1 MSGSIPWLRTETL
14 THRIT
19 YAPPPLES
27 KLRMETSHTMHFCD
41 GTLLASFDAL
51 GSNGVAVNASNGNVA
66 FAPGPR
72 GLRLV
77 ALEGALGGGDHGTD
91 GG

>member
-1 MSGSIPWLRTETL
+1 
-14 THRIT
+14 
-19 YAPPPLES
+19 
-27 KLRMETSHTMHFCD
+27 MHFCD
-41 GTLLASFDAL
+41 GALLALFDAL
-51 GSNGVAVNASNGNVA
+51 GSGGVAVNASDGIVT

-77 ALEGALGGGDHGTD
+77 ALGGALGGGDRGTD

>member
-1 MSGSIPWLRTETL
+1 
-14 THRIT
+14 
-19 YAPPPLES
+19 
-27 KLRMETSHTMHFCD
+27 METSHTMHFCD
-41 GTLLASFDAL
+41 EALVASFDAL
-51 GSNGVAVNASNGNVA
+51 GSGGVAVNASDGIVA

-77 ALEGALGGGDHGTD
+77 AFGGSLGGGDRGTD

>member
-1 MSGSIPWLRTETL
+1 
-14 THRIT
+14 
-19 YAPPPLES
+19 
-27 KLRMETSHTMHFCD
+27 METSHTMHFCD
-41 GTLLASFDAL
+41 EALLASFGAL
-51 GSNGVAVNASNGNVA
+51 GSGGVAVNASDGIVA

-77 ALEGALGGGDHGTD
+77 ALGGALGGGDRGTD